1 MSSCGHLLALRISVY
16 SFFNKP
22 MYKMSIQKLN
32 MTSLL
37 SARKHLLYCQM
48 LMSFKNRLIY
58 ASI

>member
-1 MSSCGHLLALRISVY
+1 MSSCGHLLALGISVY

-37 SARKHLLYCQM
+37 LARKHLLYCQM
-48 LMSFKNRLIY
+48 
-58 ASI
+58 